1 LRGQGV
7 SEGGEGGFLRKRQDL
22 GDERPQRVVVTAA
35 EGSKT
40 FPRTALAPASP
51 DQQRWRA
58 RRDPFAASA
67 ASLGP
72 SRAPYEQRTWSRS
85 QHFHVPPGQVR
96 HSSSRALSQAYSTDL
111 TSSGRFLNRTS
122 SPSCQRETPLRRP
135 LEPGDRYKS
144 TSSVQH
150 FHIPTAPTPRMVYS
164 RPSNRTAM
172 GRLVER
178 FGTPPP
184 RTRSPSMNNEEAIEL
199 SHYPGGRP
207 YHQADKELKRR
218 RTGSLDDEEDEDDED
233 DDDEEV
239 DHQLDEGLD
248 KEAGRLS
255 RGVNLMEEE
264 KMRRNEEEL
273 KKISSGIGK
282 VFLDTIRKTERI
294 RSSRGTT
301 IDPRSAA
308 RTPAANRMPK
318 YRLRYDSPAWA
329 SPSRDT
335 LHARPWDSVED
346 LACPVVLTSSG
357 CASGCNSDH
366 LPAAALASLGPDFH
380 ARSMSTLVRSH
391 PSLASTL
398 PRPAS
403 PPRPGYTQNRATTLP
418 HIRSVSGRIIDNE
431 LEIAGGEEEPPTPNT
446 HSGVVSTVTNS
457 FSWATL
463 AKYQSEETNRKEGQS
478 SFFRRPQLKHARTIL
493 DL

>member
-1 LRGQGV
+1 MRRRGK
-7 SEGGEGGFLRKRQDL
+7 EDEGGFIRRREEEDEV
-22 GDERPQRVVVTAA
+22 GDEKPQRVVVTAA
-35 EGSKT
+35 DGSKT

-51 DQQRWRA
+51 HEERWRS

-72 SRAPYEQRTWSRS
+72 SRAPYEQRTWARS
-85 QHFHVPPGQVR
+85 QHFHLPPGQVR

-150 FHIPTAPTPRMVYS
+150 FHIPAPTPRMVYT

-199 SHYPGGRP
+199 SHYPGGQPHR
-207 YHQADKELKRR
+207 QADKELKRR
-218 RTGSLDDEEDEDDED
+218 RTGSLDDEDEDEDEEED
-233 DDDEEV
+233 EV
-239 DHQLDEGLD
+239 DDGMDEG
-248 KEAGRLS
+248 EGRLG
-255 RGVNLMEEE
+255 RDVNQLEEE

-294 RSSRGTT
+294 RSLRGTT

-366 LPAAALASLGPDFH
+366 LPAAALASLGPDLH

-398 PRPAS
+398 PRPVS
-403 PPRPGYTQNRATTLP
+403 PPRPGYTQSRATTLP

-431 LEIAGGEEEPPTPNT
+431 LEIVGG
-446 HSGVVSTVTNS
+446 
-457 FSWATL
+457 
-463 AKYQSEETNRKEGQS
+463 
-478 SFFRRPQLKHARTIL
+478 
-493 DL
+493 